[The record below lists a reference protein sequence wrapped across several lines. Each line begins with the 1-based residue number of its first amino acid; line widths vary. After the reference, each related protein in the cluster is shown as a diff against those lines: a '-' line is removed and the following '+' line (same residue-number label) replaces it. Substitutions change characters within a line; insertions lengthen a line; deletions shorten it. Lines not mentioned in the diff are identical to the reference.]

1 MNDPGVATNDP
12 GPEQR
17 RPAISDSS
25 ILDAAIHYMQGGWRI
40 IPLHRVGPDG
50 KTCSCKKGAGC
61 PTPGKHP
68 KAFDWSKAAPMSAP
82 DIYATWDITRP
93 PNLGVVTGE
102 PSGIWV
108 LDIDGLVG
116 QDALRRLIAD
126 NGDLPKTRLHK
137 TGSGGF
143 HFIFRLPAGFRPK
156 TDSNIFK
163 DEYPR
168 IDVRG
173 VGGQIV
179 LPPSRS
185 DKGDYVVVRDVEPLD
200 APDWLLEIIPQVD
213 DRPSLELA
221 EDDLA
226 EYVTLTDGEKRTSD
240 RYVDSAVAGVVKDL
254 ESLPRPWHEG
264 AGWDQGVHRAAC
276 RLFELAQQSWSKL
289 TYADA
294 YALLDGHAPRDTE
307 WGPAEIEQKWLSAQN
322 TVGKKPLPRPKGVGV
337 QGGDPTDPLSP
348 NFDPS
353 TIGPGTPTGEP
364 KKPTVSTEKPEPDI
378 QKRTWDDF
386 GNAARLNDR
395 VPGRIRWIEERG
407 AWAHYDGSTWRVDGT
422 NHVGH
427 LARRTL
433 ETLAQTEAELYSDE
447 AGETDDGKPQK
458 SEREQFLAFATKQ
471 RFNARLEAMLK
482 VARTLPVHAARM
494 SDFDADPMLLN
505 CRNAAVNLATGELVP
520 HSPDLMTMHQANVDF
535 DPDAKAPQWEAFLDR
550 VLPDPEM
557 QAFLARAVGY
567 TLNGLTGEQVMFI
580 HHGSGANGKSVF
592 LKVMEEILGDYSQT
606 VPRTTLLTKSSE
618 SVPTDVAR
626 MVGKRFLQT
635 SETAA
640 GRRLDEE
647 GVKGLIGGEKQS
659 ARFLHRDFFDFT
671 PTGTIHYV
679 TNHLPR
685 VTNAESIWRRLVLVG
700 WNVVIPPEER
710 DPHLADRIIAQEA
723 AGVLAW
729 AVRGAQDYQEKR
741 LSIPESCRL
750 ALEEYREDVDMLGDF
765 IKECLVVGMPES
777 ISTPVNQV
785 YNAYQAWCT
794 RSGIRQPMVVN
805 DLSAALGERKILR
818 ARKYVDGK
826 QQRCFLGVGVSAPVG
841 AYSNSEAY
849 DER

>member
-1 MNDPGVATNDP
+1 MTPRIASTTG

-25 ILDAAIHYMQGGWRI
+25 ILDAAIHYMELGWRI

-50 KTCSCKKGAGC
+50 TCSCRFGKGC
-61 PTPGKHP
+61 KTPGKHP
-68 KAFDWSKAAPMSAP
+68 LDLKWSGAAPMSAP
-82 DIYATWDITRP
+82 DIYATWDMDRP
-93 PNLGVVTGE
+93 PNIGIVTGE
-102 PSGIWV
+102 PSDFWV
-108 LDIDGLVG
+108 LDIDPGAG
-116 QDALRRLIAD
+116 GFQGFRDLIND
-126 NGDLPKTRLHK
+126 NEKLPPTKRFK
-137 TGSGGF
+137 TGSGGYHLLF
-143 HFIFRLPAGFRPK
+143 KIPAGFKPK
-156 TDSNIFK
+156 TASNVLK
-163 DEYPR
+163 KLGYPG

-179 LPPSRS
+179 APPSRS
-185 DKGDYVVVRDVEPLD
+185 NKGDYSVATDGPILD
-200 APDWLLEIIPQVD
+200 PPQWLVDLIPQVTDAVEVELD
-213 DRPSLELA
+213 D
-221 EDDLA
+221 DDLLERSEMTEA
-226 EYVTLTDGEKRTSD
+226 ELRTAD
-240 RYVDSAVAGVVKDL
+240 RYIDAAVAGVVKDL
-254 ESLPRPWHEG
+254 EALPRPWREG
-264 AGWDQGVHRAAC
+264 AGWDQGIHRAAC

-289 TYADA
+289 TYREAFQ
-294 YALLDGHAPRDTE
+294 LLDGHAPRDDV
-307 WGPAEIEQKWLSAQN
+307 WGSTDIAAKWDSAQN
-322 TVGKKPLPRPKGVGV
+322 TVGKKALPRPKGEVDDTRMDDWGFE
-337 QGGDPTDPLSP
+337 D
-348 NFDPS
+348 
-353 TIGPGTPTGEP
+353 
-364 KKPTVSTEKPEPDI
+364 KPVAKADKPAPAPVKADV

-386 GNAARLNDR
+386 GNAERLNDR

-407 AWAHYDGSTWRVDGT
+407 GWAHYDGSTWRIDGT
-422 NHVGH
+422 NHVPH
-427 LARRTL
+427 QARRTL
-433 ETLAQTEAELYSDE
+433 ETLAKTEAELYSEDPGEDE
-447 AGETDDGKPQK
+447 SGKPTK
-458 SEREQFLAFATKQ
+458 SERDQFLAFASKQ

-482 VARTLPVHAARM
+482 VARTLPAHSARM
-494 SDFDADPMLLN
+494 SDFDADPMMLN
-505 CRNAAVNLATGELVP
+505 CRNAAVDLRTGELVP
-520 HSPDLMTMHQANVDF
+520 HSPDLMMMHQAQVDY
-535 DPDAKAPQWEAFLDR
+535 DPDAKAPQWQAFLDR

-606 VPRTTLLTKSSE
+606 VPRTTLLTKSNE

-647 GVKGLIGGEKQS
+647 VVKGLTGGEKQT

-685 VTNAESIWRRLVLVG
+685 LTNAESIWRRLVLIG

-710 DPHLADRIIAQEA
+710 DPHLADRIIAQES

-729 AVRGAQDYQEKR
+729 AIRGAVEYQEKR
-741 LSIPESCRL
+741 LSVPESCRL
-750 ALEEYREDVDMLGDF
+750 ALEEYREDVDLLGDF
-765 IKECLVVGMPES
+765 IKECLIPGLDES
-777 ISTPVNQV
+777 ITTPVSRI
-785 YNAYQAWCT
+785 YEAYQAWCF

-805 DLSAALGERKILR
+805 DLSAALTERNMQR

-826 QQRCFLGVGVSAPVG
+826 QQRCFLGLGLAVSPSFSA
-841 AYSNSEAY
+841 AHAEELS
-849 DER
+849 

>member
-1 MNDPGVATNDP
+1 
-12 GPEQR
+12 
-17 RPAISDSS
+17 
-25 ILDAAIHYMQGGWRI
+25 MQAGWRI
-40 IPLHRVGPDG
+40 IPLYRVGPDG

-61 PTPGKHP
+61 PSAGKHP
-68 KAFDWSKAAPMSAP
+68 KALDWSDAKPMSGA
-82 DIYATWDITRP
+82 DVHATWDMDRA

-108 LDIDGLVG
+108 VDIDGAVG
-116 QDALRRLIAD
+116 QDSWRRLVAD

-143 HFIFRLPAGFRPK
+143 HFIFTLPAGFKPK
-156 TDSNIFK
+156 TIHK
-163 DEYPR
+163 AYGAEYPNV
-168 IDVRG
+168 DVRG

-179 LPPSRS
+179 LPPSKTS
-185 DKGDYVVVRDVEPLD
+185 GLYEVIRDVEPME
-200 APDWLLEIIPQVD
+200 APEWLIALTQQVD
-213 DRPSLELA
+213 TERAPIELA

-226 EYVTLTDGEKRTSD
+226 EYDALADSEKRTSD

-254 ESLPRPWHEG
+254 ESLPRPWREG

-307 WGPAEIEQKWLSAQN
+307 WGAAEIEQKWLSAQS
-322 TVGKKPLPRPKGVGV
+322 TVGKKPMPRPKGASDDTRMDDWGF
-337 QGGDPTDPLSP
+337 TE
-348 NFDPS
+348 
-353 TIGPGTPTGEP
+353 PGTPTGDP

-433 ETLAQTEAELYSDE
+433 ETLAQTEGDLYSDE

-458 SEREQFLAFATKQ
+458 SERDQFLAFAAKQ

-535 DPDAKAPQWEAFLDR
+535 DPDAKAPQWEAFLNR

-647 GVKGLIGGEKQS
+647 VVKGLTGGEKQS

-685 VTNAESIWRRLVLVG
+685 VTNAESIWRRLVLIG

-729 AVRGAQDYQEKR
+729 AVRGARDYQEKR

-750 ALEEYREDVDMLGDF
+750 ALEEYRDDVDLFGDF
-765 IKECLVVGMPES
+765 VKECLVTDLPETVA
-777 ISTPVNQV
+777 TPVSRI
-785 YNAYQAWCT
+785 YEAYQGWCW
-794 RSGIRQPMVVN
+794 RSGIKQPMMIN
-805 DLSAALGERKILR
+805 DLSTTLRERGFKR
-818 ARKYVDGK
+818 PNDKKGRKFIDGK
-826 QQRCFLGVGVSAPVG
+826 QQACFVGIGLAVTN
-841 AYSNSEAY
+841 SNAFTNAGEIG
-849 DER
+849 

>member
-1 MNDPGVATNDP
+1 
-12 GPEQR
+12 
-17 RPAISDSS
+17 
-25 ILDAAIHYMQGGWRI
+25 MQAGWRI

-61 PTPGKHP
+61 PSAGKHP
-68 KAFDWSKAAPMSAP
+68 KALDWSDAQPMSGA
-82 DIYATWDITRP
+82 DVHATWDVDRA

-108 LDIDGLVG
+108 LDVDGPVG
-116 QDALRRLIAD
+116 QDSLRRLIAD
-126 NGDLPKTRLHK
+126 NGELPKTRLHK

-143 HFIFRLPAGFRPK
+143 HFIFALTAGHRPK
-156 TDSNIFK
+156 TNHKVYGDS
-163 DEYPR
+163 YPN

-179 LPPSRS
+179 LPPSRTS
-185 DKGDYVVVRDVEPLD
+185 GDYVVVRDVEPLE
-200 APDWLLEIIPQVD
+200 APAWLLELTATVD
-213 DRPSLELA
+213 DERAPIELQA
-221 EDDLA
+221 DDLA
-226 EYVTLTDGEKRTSD
+226 EYAALSEAEKRVSD
-240 RYVDSAVAGVVKDL
+240 SYIDSAVAGVVKDL
-254 ESLPRPWHEG
+254 ESLPRPWSEG

-294 YALLDGHAPRDTE
+294 FMLLDGHAPRDTE
-307 WGPAEIEQKWLSAQN
+307 WGAAEIEAKWLSAQS
-322 TVGKKPLPRPKGVGV
+322 TVGKKPLPRPKGGSDDTRLDDW
-337 QGGDPTDPLSP
+337 GFTGAP
-348 NFDPS
+348 
-353 TIGPGTPTGEP
+353 TPTGEP
-364 KKPTVSTEKPEPDI
+364 TRRPAWTPTEQDI

-386 GNAARLNDR
+386 GNAQRLNDR
-395 VPGRIRWIEERG
+395 VPGTVRWIEERG
-407 AWAHYDGSTWRVDGT
+407 GWAHYDGSAWRVDGT
-422 NHVGH
+422 NHVAN

-433 ETLAQTEAELYSDE
+433 ETLANTEAELYSEE
-447 AGETDDGKPQK
+447 AGETDDGKPAK
-458 SEREQFLAFATKQ
+458 SERDQFLAFANKQ

-482 VARTLPVHAARM
+482 VARTLPHHAARM
-494 SDFDADPMLLN
+494 GDFDADPMMLN
-505 CRNAAVNLATGELVP
+505 CQNAAVDLRTGELVP
-520 HSPDLMTMHQANVDF
+520 HSPDLMMMHQANVEY
-535 DPDAKAPQWEAFLDR
+535 DPDAKAPQWQAFLDR

-606 VPRTTLLTKSSE
+606 VPRTTLLTKSNE

-647 GVKGLIGGEKQS
+647 VVKGLTGGEKQT

-685 VTNAESIWRRLVLVG
+685 LTNAESIWRRLVLFG
-700 WNVVIPPEER
+700 WDVVIPPEER
-710 DPHLADRIIAQEA
+710 DPHLADRIIEQEA

-729 AVRGAQDYQEKR
+729 AIRGAMDYQEKR
-741 LSIPESCRL
+741 LSVPQKCRL

-765 IKECLVVGMPES
+765 IKECLVVGLDES
-777 ISTPVNQV
+777 VITPTARI
-785 YNAYQAWCT
+785 YDAYTAWCF
-794 RSGIRQPMVVN
+794 RSGIRQPMVIN
-805 DLSAALGERKILR
+805 DLSAALTERNMKR
-818 ARKYVDGK
+818 ARKYADGK
-826 QQRCFLGVGVSAPVG
+826 QQRCFIGIGVAVATSYAN
-841 AYSNSEAY
+841 ADIS
-849 DER
+849 